1 MIISP
6 IKTKPITF
14 FWYFI
19 ACLPILLFFYTFIIY
34 AVNIPFLDDFTF
46 FSFIPIL
53 YNNSNGFN
61 KISVFFSQHN
71 EHRILTD
78 RVVALLI
85 YAIKGNVDY
94 EWMMLVGN
102 SFLVGILVIYFKV
115 FQQLNLSFKYFVSL
129 SFLIFNTQIFENS
142 FWGMASVQ
150 NYGVILFVL
159 ILFYLISSSKRNY
172 FYFSF
177 IIAFL
182 ATYTSGNGI
191 LGSIVASILLLL
203 QNRIKDCLIFSVF
216 SLFLLGSYF
225 YGYISPPTINY
236 FNGVTSKDILIGFFS
251 FLGAALDIFR
261 NYSFRYIFTTSA
273 GFIAFLGIGFFFRTS
288 IFRSKLFYPNKA
300 LNQVELFILG
310 SILFILVTTVIV
322 VITRVN
328 FGQNSLLASR
338 YRLYSILLFINLYF
352 AALFYLKV
360 GITNKIIFPVLLIAI
375 CYNLISNYQ
384 SNYDVVA
391 LNKTRNCGLANDIM
405 ANINK
410 PIQSGILV
418 YQKSPLWFDEFL
430 PQFQKPIA
438 NSPIWGEEYSLKKST
453 LFLFVIENSTESYL
467 KKNQCDGVYLLLQSH
482 DNTYILPTNQRRNSI
497 KNFLQTGQLWTNGFI
512 GDFTRKQILVG
523 NYQLGIWM
531 QKNNKGES
539 FYLNDSLSIK

>member
-1 MIISP
+1 MIIP
-6 IKTKPITF
+6 PLKTKPVTF
-14 FWYFI
+14 FWYFV
-19 ACLPILLFFYTFIIY
+19 ACLPIILFFYTFIKY

-53 YNNSNGFN
+53 YNNSNGFD

-78 RVVALLI
+78 RIVALLI
-85 YAIKGNVDY
+85 YVIKGDVDY
-94 EWMMLVGN
+94 EWMMMVGN

-115 FQQLNLSFKYFVSL
+115 FKQLHLNFKYFVSL

-159 ILFYLISSSKRNY
+159 ILFYLISSSKRKY

-203 QNRIKDCLIFSVF
+203 QNRIKDFLIFSVF

-225 YGYISPPTINY
+225 YGYISPSTINY
-236 FNGVTSKDILIGFFS
+236 FNGLTSKDILIGFFS
-251 FLGAALDIFR
+251 FLGATLDIFR
-261 NYSFRYIFTTSA
+261 NYSIRYIFTTSA
-273 GFIAFLGIGFFFRTS
+273 GFIAFLAIVLFFRTS
-288 IFRSKLFYPNKA
+288 IFRSKLFYPNKS
-300 LNQVELFILG
+300 LNQVELFLLG
-310 SILFILVTTVIV
+310 GILFILGTTVIV
-322 VITRVN
+322 VISRVN

-352 AALFYLKV
+352 AALLYLKV
-360 GITNKIIFPVLLIAI
+360 GITNKIIFPILLIAI
-375 CYNLISNYQ
+375 CYNLINNYQ
-384 SNYDVVA
+384 SNYDVIA
-391 LNKTRNCGLANDIM
+391 LNKIRKCGLANDIM
-405 ANINK
+405 ANKNK
-410 PIQSGILV
+410 PIQNGILV
-418 YQKSPLWFDEFL
+418 YQKPPLWFDEFL
-430 PQFQKPIA
+430 TDFQKPIVK
-438 NSPIWGEEYSLKKST
+438 SPIWNKEYSVKSSS
-453 LFLFVIENSTESYL
+453 FLFVIENSTESYL
-467 KKNQCDGVYLLLQSH
+467 KQNQDDGVYLLLQSH

-497 KNFLQTGQLWTNGFI
+497 KNFMQTGQLWTNGFI
-512 GDFTRKQILVG
+512 CDFSRKQVDVG
-523 NYQLGIWM
+523 NYQLGIWI